1 MISENRELGF
11 KVIFADSDYDSFIER
26 VDYEDLDTLL
36 DESKVD
42 VSVDLNVVSDDEI
55 IFDVED

>member
-11 KVIFADSDYDSFIER
+11 KVIFAGSDYDSFIER

-42 VSVDLNVVSDDEI
+42 VSVDLNVVSDDE
-55 IFDVED
+55 FS

>member
-1 MISENRELGF
+1 MGF
-11 KVIFADSDYDSFIER
+11 DNTLDGSDYDSFSGR

-36 DESKVD
+36 DEFKVD
-42 VSVDLNVVSDDEI
+42 VAVDLNVVSDDEI